1 MTSALITRE
10 DEDTDA
16 HREKLAIYKA
26 RNETSEEANP
36 AGNQLLASR
45 IVRE

>member
-16 HREKLAIYKA
+16 HREKLAIYKPRRDA
-26 RNETSEEANP
+26 SEETNLANTFTL
-36 AGNQLLASR
+36 NF
-45 IVRE
+45 

>member
-16 HREKLAIYKA
+16 HREKLAIYKPRRDA
-26 RNETSEEANP
+26 SEYADTLTSDF
-36 AGNQLLASR
+36 
-45 IVRE
+45 